1 MVGIIFVQNLLHS
14 QGIKI
19 IHFDEHDN
27 DIDDGH
33 NNDIELI
40 KKRKWKK
47 KKILNGIFPI
57 FTYLVTYKSTHGT
70 GTILTRMSIIQKLRN
85 FSKRLHIH
93 TTFYLMQKKEGNMI
107 VPDLR

>member
-1 MVGIIFVQNLLHS
+1 MVGIILVQNLLHS

-40 KKRKWKK
+40 KK
-47 KKILNGIFPI
+47 
-57 FTYLVTYKSTHGT
+57 KSE
-70 GTILTRMSIIQKLRN
+70 
-85 FSKRLHIH
+85 
-93 TTFYLMQKKEGNMI
+93 KKEDTKWYISNFYILG
-107 VPDLR
+107 DL